1 MKVRITTDPTIPALI
16 AEISAKSTGDELT
29 TFRHG
34 ITRSATEKEWQAAA
48 IAFFASL
55 RARGARYTVRELGH
69 SYNAAL

>member
-1 MKVRITTDPTIPALI
+1 MKARITTDPQTIPPLI
-16 AEISAKSTGDELT
+16 AEISAKSTDDELT

-55 RARGARYTVRELGH
+55 RARGARYTVRELGAT
-69 SYNAAL
+69 YR